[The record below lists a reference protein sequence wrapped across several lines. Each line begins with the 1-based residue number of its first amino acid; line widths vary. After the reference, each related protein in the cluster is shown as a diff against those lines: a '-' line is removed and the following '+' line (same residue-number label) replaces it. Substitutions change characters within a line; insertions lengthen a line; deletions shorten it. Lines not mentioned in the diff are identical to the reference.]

1 MSCLPAG
8 TTAKARRYNK
18 AEDVMNRFFH
28 GRRIL
33 VAGLLTLACNAAP
46 AAAETW
52 PSHAITLVVAF
63 GAGSGTDLV
72 ARVVGARISEVLHQP
87 VVIENV
93 GGAGGLIGVTK
104 VAKAPPDGYQ
114 MVIGAIDTFAQSQSL
129 RKDPPYN
136 AVKDFEPVALAVE
149 QPLVLIV
156 RNNLPVSNLKEFAD
170 YTKANHEKMQFGSA
184 GVGAAPHL
192 VCFQLTSSI
201 GVTVTHV
208 PYRGSAPAMQD
219 LIAGN
224 LDFYCSLAAVAKP
237 LITSNSVKALA
248 VLTPERSPLLP
259 NVPTAKEQGFDLT
272 DGFYWMG
279 FFLPKGTPQ
288 PIVAKLNAAINTAL
302 DTPSVQTRLGD
313 FATTV
318 VAPERRSPAYLE
330 KFLASEIA
338 HWAPII
344 KASGVTPQ

>member
-1 MSCLPAG
+1 
-8 TTAKARRYNK
+8 
-18 AEDVMNRFFH
+18 MNRLSH
-28 GRRIL
+28 CRRIL
-33 VAGLLTLACNAAP
+33 AAGLLALAWNAAP

-52 PSHAITLVVAF
+52 PSRAITVVVPF
-63 GAGSGTDLV
+63 GAGSGTDLF
-72 ARVVGARISEVLHQP
+72 ARVVGARMSEVLHQP

-93 GGAGGLIGVTK
+93 GGAGGLIGATK
-104 VAKAPPDGYQ
+104 VAKAAPDGYQ
-114 MVIGAIDTFAQSQSL
+114 IVIGGIDTFAQSQSL

-136 AVKDFEPVALAVE
+136 SVKDFEPIALAVE
-149 QPLVLIV
+149 QPLVLIA
-156 RNNLPVSNLKEFAD
+156 RNSLPASNVKEFAD
-170 YTKANHEKMQFGSA
+170 YTKANHAKMQFGSA
-184 GVGAAPHL
+184 GVGTAPHL
-192 VCFQLTSSI
+192 VCFQLASSM

-224 LDFYCSLAAVAKP
+224 LDFYCALAAAAKP
-237 LITSNSVKALA
+237 LISSNSVKALA

-259 NVPTAKEQGFDLT
+259 AVPTAKEQGFDLT

-279 FFLPKGTPQ
+279 FFAPKGTPQ
-288 PIVAKLNAAINTAL
+288 PIVAKLNAAIIAAL
-302 DTPSVQTRLGD
+302 DTPSVQTRLAE

-344 KASGVTPQ
+344 KASGITPQ

>member
-1 MSCLPAG
+1 MDRLS
-8 TTAKARRYNK
+8 
-18 AEDVMNRFFH
+18 F
-28 GRRIL
+28 GRRIIA
-33 VAGLLTLACNAAP
+33 AGLLAFACIAAP

-52 PSHAITLVVAF
+52 PSRAITVVVPF
-63 GAGSGTDLV
+63 GAGSGTDLF
-72 ARVVGARISEVLHQP
+72 ARVVGARMSEVLHQP

-114 MVIGAIDTFAQSQSL
+114 IVIGGIDTFAQSQSL

-136 AVKDFEPVALAVE
+136 SVKDFEPIALAVE
-149 QPLVLIV
+149 QPLVLIT
-156 RNNLPVSNLKEFAD
+156 RNSLPASNVKEFAD
-170 YTKANHEKMQFGSA
+170 YTKANYAKMQFGSA
-184 GVGAAPHL
+184 GVGTAPHL
-192 VCFQLTSSI
+192 VCFQLATI
-201 GVTVTHV
+201 MGVTVTHV

-224 LDFYCSLAAVAKP
+224 LDFYCALAAAAKP
-237 LITSNSVKALA
+237 VISGNSVKALA
-248 VLTPERSPLLP
+248 VLTPARSPLLP

-279 FFLPKGTPQ
+279 FFAPKGTPQ
-288 PIVAKLNAAINTAL
+288 PIVEKLSAAINAAL
-302 DTPSVQTRLGD
+302 DTPSVQTRLAE

-318 VAPERRSPAYLE
+318 VAPERRSPAYLG

-344 KASGVTPQ
+344 KASGIKPQ